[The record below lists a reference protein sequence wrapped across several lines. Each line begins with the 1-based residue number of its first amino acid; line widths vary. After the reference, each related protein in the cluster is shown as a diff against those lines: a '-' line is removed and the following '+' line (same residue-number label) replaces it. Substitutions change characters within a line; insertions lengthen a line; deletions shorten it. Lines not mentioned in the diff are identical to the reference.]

1 MPEADLSIDVLRE
14 AFDYDPLG
22 GHLLWRRKKR
32 RGQIAGQITNQG
44 YIAVDLRVG
53 GVRHQLLAHRV
64 IWAIVTGKWPEMIVD
79 HRNGAEGDNRWA
91 NLREANCSESAHNTA
106 LSEFAGTAAIGR
118 KWQARICVNRKY
130 IYLGLF
136 NSREQAH
143 AAYLDARAKLVPFQP
158 IPRRAA

>member
-1 MPEADLSIDVLRE
+1 MAEVDLSVDVLRE

-22 GHLLWRRKKR
+22 GHLIWRREKR
-32 RGQIAGQITNQG
+32 RGQIAGHLTSEG
-44 YIAVDLRVG
+44 YIAVVLRWK

-64 IWAIVTGKWPEMIVD
+64 IWALVTGKWPEAIVD
-79 HRNGAEGDNRWA
+79 HRIGVESDNRQD
-91 NLREANCSESAHNTA
+91 NLRAANDSESSHNKA
-106 LSEFAGTAAIGR
+106 LGEFAGTTAIGR

-136 NSREQAH
+136 SSREQAH
-143 AAYLDARAKLVPFQP
+143 AAYLEAREKLVPFQP